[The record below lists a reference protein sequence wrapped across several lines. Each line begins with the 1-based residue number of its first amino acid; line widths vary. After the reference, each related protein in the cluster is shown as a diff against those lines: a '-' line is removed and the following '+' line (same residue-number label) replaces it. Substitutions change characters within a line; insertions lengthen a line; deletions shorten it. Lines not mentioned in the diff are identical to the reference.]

1 MNRLN
6 PALKGMTTS
15 FYFIAKDD
23 KRFNAPVPD
32 QYISYVMPAPL
43 SLPGS
48 QS

>member
-23 KRFNAPVPD
+23 KRFKLL
-32 QYISYVMPAPL
+32 YLIST
-43 SLPGS
+43 
-48 QS
+48 